1 MFDTMGNPRTLAYSN
16 GLANV
21 TLSEMPIY
29 VLSDDVAVTKAH
41 SRAPA
46 GGYKTSF

>member
-1 MFDTMGNPRTLAYSN
+1 
-16 GLANV
+16 V

-29 VLSDDVAVTKAH
+29 VLSDDAAVIKAH

-46 GGYKTSF
+46 GGYQTSF